1 MHPKSYSAKL
11 SSVVRCMLA
20 IGALTAATL
29 SPADAM
35 AQAYPS
41 RPVRVLIGQPPG
53 GVQDTLLR
61 GVTNELTRMWGQA
74 VTLEHRVGAT
84 GVVAAVAAARSAPDG
99 YTIFFSTSTN
109 MNTAQFLQKN
119 LPYSPEKDFIP
130 VVGMGQTKAIMVAGN
145 HVPASSVKELV
156 ALAKAKPG
164 ALNYGSFGV
173 GSSAH
178 LDVEA
183 FAKAAEFKA
192 VHVPYKS
199 GAEVMT
205 ALMAGQVDFGMTG
218 LTAAIPLVNGGRL
231 KGLAYTGDQRA
242 PAIPQVPTLAEGGY
256 GGFET
261 GGMFSL
267 YVPAGTPQAIMDK
280 IANDTT
286 AIRSTAAFH
295 EKVLTA
301 NGMEDFPL
309 QRAAL
314 IARLQKSREDF
325 ALRVKG
331 LDIVMN

>member
-1 MHPKSYSAKL
+1 MFHAMPRL
-11 SSVVRCMLA
+11 LRSSIRLA
-20 IGALTAATL
+20 VAALGFVSVAATAQGY
-29 SPADAM
+29 PAK
-35 AQAYPS
+35 
-41 RPVRVLIGQPPG
+41 PVRVIIGQPPG

-61 GVTNELTRMWGQA
+61 GITNELSRVWGQA
-74 VTLEHRVGAT
+74 VTLEHRVGGT
-84 GVVAAVAAARSAPDG
+84 GVVAAVAAARAAPDG

-130 VVGMGQTKAIMVAGN
+130 VVGMGQTKSIMVAGN
-145 HVPASSVKELV
+145 HVPANSVKELV

-173 GSSAH
+173 GSAAH

-183 FAKAAEFKA
+183 FGKAAGFTA
-192 VHVPYKS
+192 THVPYKS

-218 LTAAIPLVNGGRL
+218 LTAAIPLVNGGRI
-231 KGLAYTGDQRA
+231 KGLSYTGDQRA
-242 PAIPQVPTLAEGGY
+242 AAIPQVPTLAEAGY

-261 GGMFSL
+261 GGMFAL

-286 AIRSTAAFH
+286 AIRSTAAFR

-309 QRAAL
+309 QGAAL

-325 ALRVKG
+325 AGRVKG
-331 LDIVMN
+331 LNIVMN

>member
-1 MHPKSYSAKL
+1 MRSPVIQTIL
-11 SSVVRCMLA
+11 RCAHAAVMTLA
-20 IGALTAATL
+20 VCAGGV
-29 SPADAM
+29 S
-35 AQAYPS
+35 AQAYPAK
-41 RPVRVLIGQPPG
+41 PVRVLIGQPPG

-61 GVTNELTRMWGQA
+61 GMTQELSRIWGQP
-74 VTLEHRVGAT
+74 VTLEHRVGGT
-84 GVVAAVAAARSAPDG
+84 GVIAAVAAARSAPDG

-145 HVPASSVKELV
+145 HVAANNVKELV

-164 ALNYGSFGV
+164 AMNYGSFGV

-183 FAKAAEFKA
+183 FAKAAGFTA
-192 VHVPYKS
+192 THVPYKS

-205 ALMAGQVDFGMTG
+205 SLMAGQVDFGMTG
-218 LTAAIPLVNGGRL
+218 LTAAIPLVNAGRL
-231 KGLAYTGDQRA
+231 KGLSYTGDQRA
-242 PAIPQVPTLAEGGY
+242 SAIPQGPTLAEAGY

-267 YVPAGTPQAIMDK
+267 YVPSGTPQSVMDK
-280 IANDTT
+280 IGNDATS
-286 AIRSTAAFH
+286 IRSTQNFR
-295 EKVLTA
+295 EKILIA

-309 QRAAL
+309 QGTAL

-325 ALRVKG
+325 GGRVKG
-331 LDIVMN
+331 LNIEMN

>member
-1 MHPKSYSAKL
+1 MHLNFYSSL
-11 SSVVRCMLA
+11 RCVLTLA
-20 IGALTAATL
+20 MAGAAAL
-29 SPADAM
+29 GAIEAA

-41 RPVRVLIGQPPG
+41 KPVRVLIGQPPG

-61 GVTNELTRMWGQA
+61 GVTTELTRVWGQA

-130 VVGMGQTKAIMVAGN
+130 VVGMGQTKAIMVAGK
-145 HVPASSVKELV
+145 HVPANNVRELV

-183 FAKAAEFKA
+183 FAKAAGFTA
-192 VHVPYKS
+192 THVPYKS

-205 ALMAGQVDFGMTG
+205 ALMAEQVDFGMTG
-218 LTAAIPLVNGGRL
+218 LTAAIPLVNSGRL
-231 KGLAYTGDQRA
+231 KGLSYTGDQRA
-242 PAIPQVPTLAEGGY
+242 AAIPQVPTLAEAGY

-286 AIRSTAAFH
+286 AIRSTAVFR
-295 EKVLTA
+295 EKILTA